1 MANTVDIA
9 PELLEAITKEI
20 QEAVEK
26 DPVLQKVLQSIED
39 GTVTSADMYKYAE
52 RYGEIEADALSK
64 YLTEENLPNGRL
76 YQNIAERTVTPTMRD
91 AEQNVNHV
99 AAEIQTAIN
108 KGAGL
113 NIKGVEADVDMDHI
127 EGITKK
133 LSYSESIDRVSYLLR
148 DPMVTTLMHA
158 VDRTIQKNVDL
169 HAEAGLNPVVKRI
182 SVGGCCEWCQ
192 ERAGTYD
199 YIEDDLWN
207 HGTEVYR
214 RHNFC
219 RCLVAYNPMDGKG
232 WQNVHHQQDWGN
244 LRELSGKEE
253 ARRQARI
260 ETEKEIKQLQFK
272 KASER
277 EREYERILLGK
288 YKKIDTKYGEEA
300 NEVDFRYVKHNEYK
314 KLFQGITGDKSVDNR
329 ICQECR
335 GILKD
340 RSGTEYETLVLLDYE
355 TGKRIAI
362 QHGVKH
368 SVGTYTEQTIIAIKE
383 AKQHGRK
390 IIAIHNH
397 PYGYP
402 PSISDSA
409 SALTRGYD
417 LGVVCGHNGNVYTY
431 GPSDRRFSTEQCK
444 KIHNEMLYA
453 TQNEETTEKRLEEWM
468 KFFDVYGCKMQQ
480 RG

>member
-91 AEQNVNHV
+91 AEQHVNHV

-113 NIKGVEADVDMDHI
+113 NIKGIEADVDMDHI

-158 VDRTIQKNVDL
+158 VDRTIQKNVEL
-169 HAEAGLNPVVKRI
+169 HADAGLNPIVKRI

-199 YIEDDLWN
+199 YIEDDLWT
-207 HGTEVYR
+207 HGSEVYR

-219 RCLVAYNPMDGKG
+219 RCLVLYNPMDGKG
-232 WQNVHHQQDWGN
+232 IWQNVHHQQDTGSVS
-244 LRELSGKEE
+244 ELSAKEE

-260 ETEKEIKQLQFK
+260 ETERELSKEEFEKRSQRERKYRELLEKRYKEI
-272 KASER
+272 
-277 EREYERILLGK
+277 
-288 YKKIDTKYGEEA
+288 
-300 NEVDFRYVKHNEYK
+300 
-314 KLFQGITGDKSVDNR
+314 
-329 ICQECR
+329 
-335 GILKD
+335 
-340 RSGTEYETLVLLDYE
+340 E
-355 TGKRIAI
+355 TGARRRRKLTGKELEKEKERRNDHTKRYYEEVRNRSKYSDARLISKNINGYLSVEEIEEIRQHIFIREHLRDGKIQRFDEDYYQAEAWQRLVSGKEIWDSDIVMLQHELNELRIMQERNVAYEIA
-362 QHGVKH
+362 HDETNLTYNWWDAFCEECERKGV
-368 SVGTYTEQTIIAIKE
+368 AI
-383 AKQHGRK
+383 
-390 IIAIHNH
+390 
-397 PYGYP
+397 
-402 PSISDSA
+402 
-409 SALTRGYD
+409 
-417 LGVVCGHNGNVYTY
+417 
-431 GPSDRRFSTEQCK
+431 
-444 KIHNEMLYA
+444 
-453 TQNEETTEKRLEEWM
+453 LE
-468 KFFDVYGCKMQQ
+468 
-480 RG
+480 